1 MKKYIFAVLCGMLVL
16 SSVVLPSVTY
26 SVDHAE
32 FTQAL
37 ENKEYYEQGDIVVKV
52 YEIECG
58 DGIGGLTFDVGYDG
72 DNFDLYEVNAADNY
86 NVAYRDNHVGKLTV
100 GLTDSNVI
108 EPSGSNESVKIA
120 VGFKSLYMLD
130 VNYIKFSY
138 KMKSFAD
145 GSVKKNN
152 NYTVSESSYVY
163 EESNGVEY
171 EDYIRGVIGI
181 DLDDD
186 TDTESDTDTATDSD
200 SDKNKDTDTSTD
212 KGGNG
217 KDIDTSTDKGGNGKD
232 TDTSTDKGG
241 NGKDTDTSTDK
252 GGNGKDT
259 DTSTDKGSNG
269 KDTDTSTD
277 KGGNGKDTDTNS
289 GKETDTDTDT
299 QKPEKYVYGD
309 VDSDGEITSRDS
321 LLVLRCSVKL
331 ENFTQAQIKSGD
343 VDGDGRIT
351 SLDSLKILRYSVGLE
366 KSLEIE

>member
-217 KDIDTSTDKGGNGKD
+217 KD
-232 TDTSTDKGG
+232 
-241 NGKDTDTSTDK
+241 
-252 GGNGKDT
+252 
-259 DTSTDKGSNG
+259 
-269 KDTDTSTD
+269 
-277 KGGNGKDTDTNS
+277 TDTNS

>member
-100 GLTDSNVI
+100 GLTDSKVI

-217 KDIDTSTDKGGNGKD
+217 KD

-241 NGKDTDTSTDK
+241 
-252 GGNGKDT
+252 
-259 DTSTDKGSNG
+259 NG

>member
-100 GLTDSNVI
+100 GLTDSKVI

-186 TDTESDTDTATDSD
+186 TDIESDTDTATDSD
-200 SDKNKDTDTSTD
+200 SDKNKDT
-212 KGGNG
+212 
-217 KDIDTSTDKGGNGKD
+217 DTSTDKGGNGKD

-252 GGNGKDT
+252 GSNGKDT